1 MAQIK
6 VWDGAAWVEPKAIY
20 VWNGS
25 SWEQKAGKYWD
36 GSNWIDFIS
45 YHVIWHCDITEGKV
59 YELNPDDFT
68 VIRSANS
75 PSTQPSGIGG
85 TLGIIWHVDDA
96 AGRIYELST
105 SDFSVVRSASGYDR
119 GVGGDESVI
128 WAGYDDWIREYS
140 PSNFSVVRTSGD
152 IGSNIQGVGG
162 KSDVIWITDAT
173 EEKLKEI
180 NVSDLTII
188 RTASTGVFKFKG
200 CGGNREKLWVCG
212 SYFIDE
218 QDPETLIRIRYA
230 NSPGPS
236 ASGIGGQ

>member
-6 VWDGAAWVEPKAIY
+6 VWDGAQWVKPRAVY
-20 VWNGS
+20 YWNGTA
-25 SWEQKAGKYWD
+25 WEQKIGKYWD
-36 GSNWIDFIS
+36 GTQWVDFIN

-68 VIRSANS
+68 VKRSANS

-128 WAGYDDWIREYS
+128 WAGYSEWIREYN
-140 PSNFSVVRTSGD
+140 PSDFSVVRTSGD
-152 IGSNIQGVGG
+152 IGTYIRGVGG
-162 KSDVIWITDAT
+162 KSDVIWITDSK
-173 EEKLKEI
+173 EDVLKEI
-180 NVSDLTII
+180 NVLDLTII
-188 RTASTGVFKFKG
+188 RSRSASGLRG
-200 CGGNREKLWVCG
+200 CGGSREVLWTCG
-212 SYFIDE
+212 GFYIE
-218 QDPETLIRIRYA
+218 EYDPETLSRIRYVNPPGA
-230 NSPGPS
+230 SP
-236 ASGIGGQ
+236 SGIGGQ